1 MDDATFDAEQEYID
15 YAYGCLD
22 AMRDRVAGLEIPAAD
37 QVTRED
43 LERALARRLA
53 SLSDSGRPLCFGRI
67 DDAGGET
74 WYIGR
79 RHVEDDDADPV
90 VVEWRAPIALPFY
103 RARRAD
109 PMNLVRRRQFVADRN
124 VLLSMADDLFGED
137 ADDSGPQVRGR
148 DALLA
153 ELERARTG
161 EMLDIVSTIQ
171 VEQDEIIRADAAG
184 VLTVQGGP
192 GTGKTAVGL
201 HRAAFLLYG
210 NDALSRAGV
219 LVVGPSRMFLRYIGH
234 VLPSLG
240 EAAVVQTTLRDLVP
254 DAPVS
259 EVDSPD
265 AARVKGDA
273 RMVEVLVRA
282 LAGRRRLAEEPIEVR
297 FSLSRVVLDAS
308 VVNEIVS
315 TVAARRI
322 PYNDGRAQVRD
333 QLLRTLYDRY
343 SAGAGVAAGDF
354 AAFASAARREKSFA
368 AALDRVWPTV
378 TAGTVVR
385 GVLTSADRLAAAAE
399 GVLDEAEQRA
409 VLRRGRRAA
418 WTDADVP
425 LVDEMQDLLVGRV
438 RTYGHVVVDEAQDLS
453 PMQWRMLGRRCPAG
467 SMTVLGDIAQGIGVW
482 AIDHWEDA
490 VVHLPTPDG
499 ARFTELHMGYRSTAQ
514 ILDFAGQLLPEAAPL
529 VRPTESVRPGRR
541 EPRVV
546 GVAGGTLAEATVAE
560 VQSLAGDDLGTV
572 GVIVPAALL
581 TEVGD
586 ALAAAG
592 IEYGDAGRDGL
603 ERRVTLLTAVACRGL
618 EFDAV
623 VAVEPAGILA
633 DAPRGLRLLYVVLT
647 RPTQHLSVIH
657 AEPLPAALAT

>member
-1 MDDATFDAEQEYID
+1 MDDATFDAEQAYID

-22 AMRDRVAGLEIPAAD
+22 AMRERVAGLEIPAAD

-282 LAGRRRLAEEPIEVR
+282 LAGRRRPAEEPVEVR
-297 FSLSRVVLDAS
+297 FSLSRIVLDAS
-308 VVNEIVS
+308 AVNEIVS

-333 QLLRTLYDRY
+333 QLLRALYDRY
-343 SAGAGVAAGDF
+343 TASAGGAAGDF
-354 AAFASAARREKSFA
+354 AAFASAARREKSFTT
-368 AALDRVWPTV
+368 ALDRVWPTV
-378 TAGTVVR
+378 TAGAVVR
-385 GVLTSADRLAAAAE
+385 GLLTSADRLAANQKS
-399 GVLDEAEQRA
+399 GTRF
-409 VLRRGRRAA
+409 
-418 WTDADVP
+418 
-425 LVDEMQDLLVGRV
+425 
-438 RTYGHVVVDEAQDLS
+438 
-453 PMQWRMLGRRCPAG
+453 PAP
-467 SMTVLGDIAQGIGVW
+467 S
-482 AIDHWEDA
+482 
-490 VVHLPTPDG
+490 
-499 ARFTELHMGYRSTAQ
+499 
-514 ILDFAGQLLPEAAPL
+514 
-529 VRPTESVRPGRR
+529 SV
-541 EPRVV
+541 
-546 GVAGGTLAEATVAE
+546 AT
-560 VQSLAGDDLGTV
+560 
-572 GVIVPAALL
+572 
-581 TEVGD
+581 
-586 ALAAAG
+586 
-592 IEYGDAGRDGL
+592 
-603 ERRVTLLTAVACRGL
+603 
-618 EFDAV
+618 
-623 VAVEPAGILA
+623 
-633 DAPRGLRLLYVVLT
+633 
-647 RPTQHLSVIH
+647 
-657 AEPLPAALAT
+657 